1 MTYSFPLTVTYDWKD
16 EEVVYQFVKAL
27 DEHFPLYKSAY
38 PALANW
44 ERKKAIM
51 VGFNLPFHRG
61 AVRYF
66 KEIGLWNQ
74 EYEDWQKNRLEKQN
88 RLAAAWTSAT
98 AEAAQKGLKGEEF
111 TNFWLKKHDEAVKGF

>member
-44 ERKKAIM
+44 ERKKPSWS
-51 VGFNLPFHRG
+51 GLTCLPPGSGPIFQG
-61 AVRYF
+61 
-66 KEIGLWNQ
+66 
-74 EYEDWQKNRLEKQN
+74 NRTVEP
-88 RLAAAWTSAT
+88 
-98 AEAAQKGLKGEEF
+98 G
-111 TNFWLKKHDEAVKGF
+111 V